1 MASPGEIIGRI
12 TQDRRS
18 AIAGR
23 IGEFTHM
30 IPCQTE
36 IRGSLNVKYNFEIV
50 HDKILTP
57 ILLQMAVES
66 ALLATEKSIG
76 EKSVNL
82 KLDIGI
88 AGRKESI
95 KIENG
100 YFDSGPSWFPIYN
113 IIQPITTL
121 LNNEFQT
128 TEIES
133 IKLVADISE
142 AKNIASIENIRVSKR
157 WVTPGE
163 VVHLS
168 IRLRPNTRDYVS
180 IPVEIKIPD
189 DVVRGS
195 SVRVTV
201 CDAVISRMMEMTSA
215 PGHFSPSSFE
225 QLINNIEDTESNNN
239 IIVKIRLN
247 KRGLTYMGEDFP
259 SLPNSFLSIMA
270 LSNQSGVAPLQSET
284 VKRVPT
290 EWLINGKKTI
300 ILFVDNKS

>member
-1 MASPGEIIGRI
+1 N
-12 TQDRRS
+12 T
-18 AIAGR
+18 
-23 IGEFTHM
+23 
-30 IPCQTE
+30 
-36 IRGSLNVKYNFEIV
+36 KYNFEII

-66 ALLATEKSIG
+66 SLLATEKSVG

-82 KLDIGI
+82 ELDIGI
-88 AGRKESI
+88 TGRKKTI
-95 KIENG
+95 RIENG

-133 IKLVADISE
+133 INLVADISE
-142 AKNIASIENIRVSKR
+142 TNNIASIENIRVSKR
-157 WVTPGE
+157 WVSPGE
-163 VVHLS
+163 EVHLS
-168 IRLRPNTRDYVS
+168 IRLRPNTQDYVS
-180 IPVEIKIPD
+180 IPVQIKIPD

-215 PGHFSPSSFE
+215 PGRFSPSSFE
-225 QLINNIEDTESNNN
+225 QLISNLEDTEKNNN
-239 IIVKIRLN
+239 IIIKIRLN

-259 SLPNSFLSIMA
+259 SLPNSFLTIMS
-270 LSNQSGVAPLQSET
+270 LSNQSGATSLQSEI

-290 EWLINGKKTI
+290 QWLINGKQTI
-300 ILFVDNKS
+300 NLFVDNKS